1 MNSDQLKGHWNEFKG
16 KIKEQFGK
24 LTDDDLQVINGEVD
38 QLVGKM
44 QQYYGLSK
52 EQAKKEIDN
61 LFTRFDKAA

>member
-1 MNSDQLKGHWNEFKG
+1 MNTEQLKGHWNEFKG
-16 KIKEQFGK
+16 KVKEQFGK

-61 LFTRFDKAA
+61 LYDRFDRAA